1 MNVIEGFL
9 VGLDKWPWGAI
20 CRVVLGFCIPPIFRT
35 LVGDPDRVWMALI
48 FFIALLIALREI
60 PAVLRRA
67 LPFSAE
73 AKSIWAERRN
83 TAKAYDSYQWQKL
96 FWIGLGLL
104 SYSFIGGGLR
114 NGEWVLTCI
123 CLVGGGAGLLF
134 WYRINAVRAA
144 KAQLDRA
151 TVSRL

>member
-9 VGLDKWPWGAI
+9 VGLDRWPWGAI
-20 CRVVLGFCIPPIFRT
+20 CRVVLGFCIPPIFRM
-35 LVGDPDRVWMALI
+35 VGNPDRVWMAPI
-48 FFIALLIALREI
+48 FFIVLLIALREI

-67 LPFSAE
+67 LPFSPE
-73 AKSIWAERRN
+73 AKNIWAERRN
-83 TAKAYDSYQWQKL
+83 TAKTNDSYQWQKL

-104 SYSFIGGGLR
+104 SYSFIGDGLR

-134 WYRINAVRAA
+134 WYRINAARSA
-144 KAQLDRA
+144 KPDR
-151 TVSRL
+151 TSVSRV

>member
-1 MNVIEGFL
+1 MNAIEGFL

-20 CRVVLGFCIPPIFRT
+20 CRVVLGLCIPSIFRI
-35 LVGDPDRVWMALI
+35 VGDPDRIWMALI
-48 FFIALLIALREI
+48 LFIVLLIALREV

-83 TAKAYDSYQWQKL
+83 TAKAHDSYQWQKL

-104 SYSFIGGGLR
+104 SYSFIGDGLR

-123 CLVGGGAGLLF
+123 CLVGGGAGLLL
-134 WYRINAVRAA
+134 WSRIAAARTA
-144 KAQLDRA
+144 KAKLDRA
-151 TVSRL
+151 AVGRL

>member
-9 VGLDKWPWGAI
+9 VGLDRWPWGAI
-20 CRVVLGFCIPPIFRT
+20 CRVALGFCIAPIFRM
-35 LVGDPDRVWMALI
+35 VGDPDRVWMALI
-48 FFIALLIALREI
+48 FFIVLLIALREI

-104 SYSFIGGGLR
+104 SYAFNSGGLR
-114 NGEWVLTCI
+114 NGEWVVTCI
-123 CLVGGGAGLLF
+123 CLIGGGAGLLF
-134 WYRINAVRAA
+134 WYRTDAA
-144 KAQLDRA
+144 LSMKPDR
-151 TVSRL
+151 TPVS